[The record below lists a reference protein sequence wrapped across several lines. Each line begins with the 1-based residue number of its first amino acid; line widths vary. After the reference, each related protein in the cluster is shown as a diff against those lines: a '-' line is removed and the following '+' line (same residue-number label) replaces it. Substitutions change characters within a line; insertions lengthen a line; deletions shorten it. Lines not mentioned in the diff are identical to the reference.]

1 MTLEKSQLIYYY
13 ELKAFMVNRSSVTNF
28 QRITHI
34 KIVFFIHINK
44 NAITDASGVKK
55 ESYQKEFQRYLE
67 KVLRN

>member
-1 MTLEKSQLIYYY
+1 
-13 ELKAFMVNRSSVTNF
+13 MVNRSSVTNF